1 VGNQLRE
8 LVTIDHPAAGIASG
22 CCFGI
27 VGIVPTRRRY
37 RHAPLAYVIF
47 QVVHPSSAPVGRGD
61 EEALKRALRSY
72 VPLASRE
79 VLSQLEITGQLN
91 GAVGPQTRVRND
103 EQLRFTSRDKRTSV
117 IFAPN
122 AVTLETTRYE
132 TWEELRELATAA
144 LEARM
149 GIAPVDGVERVGL
162 RYLDEVRV
170 PDVSAPGWGEWIN
183 PQLAAPAL
191 APDVLRPHQQQSV
204 VQYTTDSPEVVVA
217 LRYGAV
223 DGPSAVQGSPL
234 LVTAPPASGPFFLID
249 TDASWTPAEVPPL
262 DPASVLE
269 KADDL
274 HNYVKELFEASL
286 TDRLR
291 QEVLDAP

>member
-1 VGNQLRE
+1 M
-8 LVTIDHPAAGIASG
+8 HAGGYHFRLS
-22 CCFGI
+22 FRYPSR
-27 VGIVPTRRRY
+27 VSTRRRY
-37 RHAPLAYVIF
+37 RHAPLAYVIL
-47 QVVHPSSAPVGRGD
+47 QVTHPVLAPVGRGD

-91 GAVGPQTRVRND
+91 GGVGPQTRVRNE
-103 EQLRFTSRDKRTSV
+103 EQLRFLSRDKRMSV
-117 IFAPN
+117 TYAAN
-122 AVTLETTRYE
+122 AVTLETTHYE
-132 TWEELRELATAA
+132 TWEQLRDVAMAA
-144 LEARM
+144 LESRM
-149 GIAPVDGVERVGL
+149 DVAPVDGVERIGL

-170 PDVSAPGWGEWIN
+170 PGESVPSWGEWVN

-223 DGPSAVQGSPL
+223 DGPSAVQGIPL
-234 LVTAPPASGPFFLID
+234 AGSSAPVNGPFFLID
-249 TDASWTPAEVPPL
+249 TDASWTPTEVPPL
-262 DPASVLE
+262 DPASVLAQ
-269 KADDL
+269 ADHL
-274 HNYVKELFEASL
+274 HRYVKELFEASL

-291 QEVLDAP
+291 EEVLDAE

>member
-1 VGNQLRE
+1 MV
-8 LVTIDHPAAGIASG
+8 AGGITSG
-22 CCFGI
+22 CRFGI
-27 VGIVPTRRRY
+27 VADVPTRRRY

-47 QVVHPSSAPVGRGD
+47 QVMHPAATPVGRGD
-61 EEALKRALRSY
+61 EEAIKRALRSY
-72 VPLASRE
+72 VPLANRE
-79 VLSQLEITGQLN
+79 VLSQLEFTGQLN
-91 GAVGPQTRVRND
+91 GGAGPQTKVRNE
-103 EQLRFTSRDKRTSV
+103 EQLRFTSRDKRMSV
-117 IFAPN
+117 TFAPN

-132 TWEELRELATAA
+132 TWEQLREVAMAA

-149 GIAPVDGVERVGL
+149 DVAPVDGVERIGL

-170 PDVSAPGWGEWIN
+170 PGVSAPAWGEWVN
-183 PQLAAPAL
+183 PELAAPTL
-191 APDVLRPHQQQSV
+191 APDLLVPHQQQSV

-223 DGPSAVQGSPL
+223 DGPSAVQGIPL
-234 LVTAPPASGPFFLID
+234 LVSPPAASGPFFLID
-249 TDASWTPAEVPPL
+249 TDASWTPAEVPLL

-274 HNYVKELFEASL
+274 HRYVKELFEASL

-291 QEVLDAP
+291 EEVLDAE